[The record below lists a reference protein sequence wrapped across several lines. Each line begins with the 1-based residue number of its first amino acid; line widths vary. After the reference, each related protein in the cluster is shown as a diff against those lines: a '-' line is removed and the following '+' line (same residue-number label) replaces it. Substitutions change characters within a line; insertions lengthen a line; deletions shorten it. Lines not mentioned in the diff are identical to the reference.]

1 MEDTEDEPE
10 MMDEVEKREQE
21 LFMKYLK
28 ESPEFWQQLMDSI
41 EYGNSMFRN
50 LVNVQFCIYIYYL
63 HQSLQLNITTFED
76 FLLHL
81 QN

>member
-28 ESPEFWQQLMDSI
+28 ESPELWQQLMDSI

-50 LVNVQFCIYIYYL
+50 LVNVQFCIKKKN
-63 HQSLQLNITTFED
+63 S
-76 FLLHL
+76 
-81 QN
+81 

>member
-28 ESPEFWQQLMDSI
+28 ESPELWQQLMDPI

-50 LVNVQFCIYIYYL
+50 LVNVRFYKK
-63 HQSLQLNITTFED
+63 
-76 FLLHL
+76 
-81 QN
+81 

>member
-10 MMDEVEKREQE
+10 MMNEVEKREQE

-28 ESPEFWQQLMDSI
+28 ESPELWQQLMDSI

-50 LVNVQFCIYIYYL
+50 LDNILFCI
-63 HQSLQLNITTFED
+63 QK
-76 FLLHL
+76 
-81 QN
+81 

>member
-28 ESPEFWQQLMDSI
+28 ESPELWQQLMDSI
-41 EYGNSMFRN
+41 EYGNSMFGH
-50 LVNVQFCIYIYYL
+50 LDNVQFYKK
-63 HQSLQLNITTFED
+63 
-76 FLLHL
+76 
-81 QN
+81 

>member
-10 MMDEVEKREQE
+10 RMDEVEKREQE

-28 ESPEFWQQLMDSI
+28 ESPELWQQLMDSI

-50 LVNVQFCIYIYYL
+50 FDNFQFWIQELTSFCGK
-63 HQSLQLNITTFED
+63 
-76 FLLHL
+76 LLRYH
-81 QN
+81 

>member
-28 ESPEFWQQLMDSI
+28 ESPELWQQLMDSI

-50 LVNVQFCIYIYYL
+50 LD
-63 HQSLQLNITTFED
+63 NIL
-76 FLLHL
+76 FLYTKIIR
-81 QN
+81 

>member
-28 ESPEFWQQLMDSI
+28 ESPELWQQLMDSI
-41 EYGNSMFRN
+41 EYGNSMFGH
-50 LVNVQFCIYIYYL
+50 LDNV
-63 HQSLQLNITTFED
+63 
-76 FLLHL
+76 
-81 QN
+81 